1 MERRWV
7 RPAYLLAAIMAC
19 TAVASAQEV
28 AQGANPYQGEFAY
41 RVGNDLDPHVEI
53 SGVRWNLVSVAP
65 RNADDLR
72 SGRVAPTDVHLGF
85 ENGNADVRKA
95 LVILLFEDD
104 QGNMLARIECDPV
117 RLRPNQADSDKQKF
131 KLQSDVLLATRKL
144 YLFCEI
150 QK

>member
-1 MERRWV
+1 MQRSWV
-7 RPAYLLAAIMAC
+7 RAAVFVLGVTAC
-19 TAVASAQEV
+19 STGAIAQDV
-28 AQGANPYQGEFAY
+28 TQGANPYQGEFAY
-41 RVGNDLDPHVEI
+41 RVGNDLDPRVEI
-53 SGVRWNLVSVAP
+53 SGVRWTLVSVSP
-65 RNADDLR
+65 RDSKDLR
-72 SGRVAPTDVHLGF
+72 SGQVAPTDVRLGF
-85 ENGNADVRKA
+85 ENQTGDNRRA

-117 RLRPNQADSDKQKF
+117 RLRVNQADSDKQKF

>member
-1 MERRWV
+1 MEGSWV
-7 RPAYLLAAIMAC
+7 RAAVIVVAVTAC
-19 TAVASAQEV
+19 VGGATAQEV
-28 AQGANPYQGEFAY
+28 TRGSNPYQGEFAY
-41 RVGNDLDPHVEI
+41 RVGSDLDPLVEI
-53 SGVRWNLVSVAP
+53 SGIRWNLVSVTP
-65 RNADDLR
+65 RDPNDLR
-72 SGRVAPTDVHLGF
+72 SGQVAPTDIHLGF
-85 ENGNADVRKA
+85 ENATGDTVRA

-117 RLRPNQADSDKQKF
+117 RVRADHADSDKQKF